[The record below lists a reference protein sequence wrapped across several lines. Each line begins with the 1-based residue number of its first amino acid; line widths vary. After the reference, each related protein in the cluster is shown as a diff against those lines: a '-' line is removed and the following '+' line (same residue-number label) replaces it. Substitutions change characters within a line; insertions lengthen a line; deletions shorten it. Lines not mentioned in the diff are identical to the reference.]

1 VVLDQNTIEK
11 FVETP
16 KKIVQKYEPG
26 YMKPLSEAGR
36 AHFYAPVKKIGNL
49 EIDTFWFNLIVIWA
63 VSLLLYI
70 ALYFKVLRKII
81 NYLENFR
88 SQKTEIDR
96 LSFTIELP
104 G

>member
-1 VVLDQNTIEK
+1 
-11 FVETP
+11 
-16 KKIVQKYEPG
+16 
-26 YMKPLSEAGR
+26 MKPLSEAGR
-36 AHFYAPVKKIGNL
+36 AHFYAPVKRIGNL
-49 EIDTFWFNLIVIWA
+49 EIDTFWFNVIVIWS

-70 ALYFKVLRKII
+70 TLYFKVLRYTI

-88 SQKTEIDR
+88 SQKSEIDR